1 MYSRSSNVTQV
12 ATHIVPWLFGSSFA
26 RRWYAP
32 VLVHGELQL
41 IWRLED
47 RQSPSLRSA
56 KVRAQ
61 LRDSNS
67 KSGRAK
73 GPPSFTHLAE
83 PLLSSIKRLRVQGAR
98 EGQNSLK

>member
-61 LRDSNS
+61 LRESDS
-67 KSGRAK
+67 KHGRAQ
-73 GPPSFTHLAE
+73 GPAALHTLAE
-83 PLLSSIKRLRVQGAR
+83 PLLSFSRPIFV
-98 EGQNSLK
+98 